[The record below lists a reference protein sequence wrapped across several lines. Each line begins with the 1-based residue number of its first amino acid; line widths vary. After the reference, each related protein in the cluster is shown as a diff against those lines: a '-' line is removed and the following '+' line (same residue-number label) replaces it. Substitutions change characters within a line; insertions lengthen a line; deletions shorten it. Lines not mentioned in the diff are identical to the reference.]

1 MKLVMP
7 TSFQVLR
14 VLNDRKRQTAPNL
27 AEILEKDSR
36 YMNNQLNDL
45 AGQGLVRRVG
55 PSENSKMFEITEKGQ
70 VAVEHAEEYSHHSAT
85 EFGRLVDRILKDRQA
100 SDTNQEMPVST
111 IHLSTED
118 FELLDYLQEKEMA
131 SIKEI
136 ATALKRLP
144 GIIEAG
150 LARLE
155 AENMVEEREENEYRL
170 TKLGSLTSGRQN
182 EYENI
187 GARAFTNKISKELIL
202 KDRSEE

>member
-1 MKLVMP
+1 MKLVIP

-27 AEILEKDSR
+27 AEILGKDSR

-85 EFGRLVDRILKDRQA
+85 EFGLLVDRVLKDRQA
-100 SDTNQEMPVST
+100 SDTNREMPVST
-111 IHLSTED
+111 IHLSSED
-118 FELLDYLQEKEMA
+118 FELLDYLQEKEVA
-131 SIKEI
+131 SVKEI

-155 AENMVEEREENEYRL
+155 AENMIEERGENEYGL

-187 GARAFTNKISKELIL
+187 GARAFTNTVSKELIL
-202 KDRSEE
+202 QDRSEE